1 MSAQEN
7 KAIVR
12 RAFEAI
18 NKGDL
23 AFWDDMLADDFV
35 YRDPAQ
41 PHALGKENYKQYL
54 ATIRTAY
61 PDVHFTLE
69 DISAE
74 GDTVAVRWTFLG
86 TQEGEIRGISPTG
99 KKVLMTGMHIYHFA
113 SGKVVNL
120 WANWDT
126 LGYLQQLGVIPPLGQ
141 AAQ

>member
-1 MSAQEN
+1 
-7 KAIVR
+7 
-12 RAFEAI
+12 
-18 NKGDL
+18 
-23 AFWDDMLADDFV
+23 MLADDFV

-41 PHALGKENYKQYL
+41 PRALGKEEYKQYL
-54 ATIRTAY
+54 AAIRTAY

-99 KKVLMTGMHIYHFA
+99 KKVLMTGMHMYHFSCGQA
-113 SGKVVNL
+113 ENL

-126 LGYLQQLGVIPPLGQ
+126 LGYLQQLGVIQSLG
-141 AAQ
+141 